1 MLTKYNAYAMIMM
14 LFSLHFTEKEDRLRF
29 FLKAPELGSGRIDPV
44 DEEEEYRAFGGCL
57 PAATHSRM
65 FFHKS
70 AGRPA
75 GQREKHVGR
84 ENGSEVLQ
92 KISRDKGAG
101 LLPVVLAPL

>member
-1 MLTKYNAYAMIMM
+1 MLTKYHAYAMIML
-14 LFSLHFTEKEDRLRF
+14 LFSLHFKKRRIVCD
-29 FLKAPELGSGRIDPV
+29 FLKAPELGLGRIGPV

-70 AGRPA
+70 AGRPG

-84 ENGSEVLQ
+84 ENGSAGLQ
-92 KISRDKGAG
+92 KLSRDKGAG
-101 LLPVVLAPL
+101 LLPVVLVPL